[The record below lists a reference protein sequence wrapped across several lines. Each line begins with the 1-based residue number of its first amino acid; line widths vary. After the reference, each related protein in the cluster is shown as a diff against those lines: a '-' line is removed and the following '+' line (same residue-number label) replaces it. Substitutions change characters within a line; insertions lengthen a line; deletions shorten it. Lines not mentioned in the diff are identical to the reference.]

1 MQADCPWGF
10 PDPVVVW
17 RLGALI
23 SLNAGLK
30 KQNKIK
36 WVINERQFLSKIL
49 LEIYGKPGL
58 SSFKSPIL
66 DFVEVI

>member
-1 MQADCPWGF
+1 M
-10 PDPVVVW
+10 
-17 RLGALI
+17 LI

>member
-1 MQADCPWGF
+1 MRHEYVLEARRAYFIKCR
-10 PDPVVVW
+10 V
-17 RLGALI
+17 
-23 SLNAGLK
+23 K

-49 LEIYGKPGL
+49 LEIYGKAGL